1 MYWRVREGRWFLT
14 PPFQVGIGEEVGIE
28 AGFFRSVAALFLEVL
43 QEAEGVAA
51 QEADGDEV
59 DDGHECHCEINDAPR
74 LLQSHE
80 TTHEDDDTT
89 QAAEQVDG
97 PFLVA
102 DVAHIRLAIEVVG
115 DDGAVGK
122 EEDGGREEPSSEAA

>member
-1 MYWRVREGRWFLT
+1 MYWRIREGRRFLS
-14 PPFQVGIGEEVGIE
+14 PSFQVGVGEEVGIE
-28 AGFFRSVAALFLEVL
+28 TGGFRSVAALLLEVL
-43 QEAEGVAA
+43 KEAEDVAA

-80 TTHEDDDTT
+80 ATHEDNDAA

-102 DVAHIRLAIEVVG
+102 DVSYIRLSVVVVG
-115 DDGAVGK
+115 DDRAISK
-122 EEDGGREEPSSEAA
+122 